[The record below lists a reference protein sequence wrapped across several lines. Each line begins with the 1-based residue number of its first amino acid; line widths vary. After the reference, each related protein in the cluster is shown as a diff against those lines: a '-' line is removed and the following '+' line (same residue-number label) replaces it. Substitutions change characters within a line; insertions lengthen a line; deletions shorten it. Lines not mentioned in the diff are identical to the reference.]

1 MSQVIAFWN
10 AATYRTGRSSRV
22 CWFEKKKTKQKNKTN
37 RTASDEWNETLNF
50 LSESN
55 LRVTWLPSPPG
66 GTRMIHE
73 KKARAWEEPVNWLQ
87 DTRRDERSVAQ
98 KNWKIISFTKKKL
111 NILIFF
117 DWFNV
122 NSFKRCWRLNCLLV
136 DSDNAKSKLYR
147 ISSTSGQCRDQVPPG
162 GLGCGMNCTEIFLDF
177 GQSYRTEEDG
187 LVMESQKK
195 NWLREVR
202 RRQMERPRKLAE
214 WAEWAEKRVGSTHT
228 HEQQLCSRN
237 YSVVER
243 MTDDGPL
250 AASTLGVG
258 DESRD
263 LCARRSVVT
272 CEKKIQFFI
281 GSFHF
286 AEFLIGQRR
295 VIGGNIFFSVKSRLF
310 FYDVIT
316 AFMGVALTFVYES
329 QCRRRC
335 LHF

>member
-1 MSQVIAFWN
+1 MKLSTFFPSLIWGPRDYQVPPVGLGWF
-10 AATYRTGRSSRV
+10 TKKRRVPGRSRSTGYKTRGVMNDPSR
-22 CWFEKKKTKQKNKTN
+22 E
-37 RTASDEWNETLNF
+37 
-50 LSESN
+50 
-55 LRVTWLPSPPG
+55 
-66 GTRMIHE
+66 
-73 KKARAWEEPVNWLQ
+73 
-87 DTRRDERSVAQ
+87 
-98 KNWKIISFTKKKL
+98 KNWKIISSIKKNL

-117 DWFNV
+117 LIDL
-122 NSFKRCWRLNCLLV
+122 KLIHL
-136 DSDNAKSKLYR
+136 NAKRKIVSNFINIRTVSRSSPTGGTWVRNELYGNFFGLRPVVSYGGGR
-147 ISSTSGQCRDQVPPG
+147 IG
-162 GLGCGMNCTEIFLDF
+162 
-177 GQSYRTEEDG
+177 DG
-187 LVMESQKK
+187 IPQKK

-202 RRQMERPRKLAE
+202 RRQMERPRKL
-214 WAEWAEKRVGSTHT
+214 AEWAEKRVGSTHT

-295 VIGGNIFFSVKSRLF
+295 VIGGNIFFFGEKSPF
-310 FYDVIT
+310 FFT
-316 AFMGVALTFVYES
+316 T
-329 QCRRRC
+329 
-335 LHF
+335 